1 MKTPG
6 FTAEHALRPGD
17 APSHI
22 AGSPS
27 FSVRES
33 QVALAGKRC
42 QPLCERYCAAKGGSD
57 DCFNTCMEVC
67 HVVQAPV
74 MM

>member
-6 FTAEHALRPGD
+6 FTAERALRP
-17 APSHI
+17 ATPPFHM
-22 AGSPS
+22 AGRPY
-27 FSVRES
+27 FPMRES
-33 QVALAGKRC
+33 QVALAGKQC
-42 QPLCERYCAAKGGSD
+42 KPLCERYCAARGGSD
-57 DCFNTCMEVC
+57 DCINTCMEVC